1 LIPGHRAFGCEAV
14 VIIPAMLYSPY

>member
-1 LIPGHRAFGCEAV
+1 LIPGQRAFGCEAV